1 MALHKTYQLYL
12 QGSAHIYIVVQLN
25 TGCFLFTKLYC
36 SFAIKADGLPRQG
49 QVCCNAPSQKLCRC
63 STDDTVRSDLF
74 IKYSTT
80 AGILW
85 TTLQCKKKKELG
97 VTVVPFCHTR
107 IIIIYCACFSCIIT
121 TCLVLLQHD
130 IASPLDRR
138 VATA

>member
-1 MALHKTYQLYL
+1 MGSYNMALHKTYQLYL

-85 TTLQCKKKKELG
+85 TTLQCKKKRIRCNCGAFLPHENNHHLLRMLFLHYHHVLG
-97 VTVVPFCHTR
+97 TSS
-107 IIIIYCACFSCIIT
+107 A
-121 TCLVLLQHD
+121 
-130 IASPLDRR
+130 
-138 VATA
+138 